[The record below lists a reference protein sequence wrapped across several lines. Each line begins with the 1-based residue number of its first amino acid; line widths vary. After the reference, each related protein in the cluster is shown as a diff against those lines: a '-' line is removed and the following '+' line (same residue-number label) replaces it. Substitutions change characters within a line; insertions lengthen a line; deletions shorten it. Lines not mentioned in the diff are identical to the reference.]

1 MDKQMMEYESE
12 EYDEYM
18 STEDEE
24 SAQIANKVN
33 EQLDPTYM
41 LSMVKVGITEMM
53 NT

>member
-18 STEDEE
+18 STEDEKN
-24 SAQIANKVN
+24 AQIANKVN
-33 EQLDPTYM
+33 EQLDPTYQ
-41 LSMVKVGITEMM
+41 LSMVKVGMSEMM

>member
-1 MDKQMMEYESE
+1 MEYESE

-24 SAQIANKVN
+24 NAQIAMKVN
-33 EQLDPTYM
+33 EQLDPTYT
-41 LSMVKVGITEMM
+41 LSMVKVGIREME

>member
-1 MDKQMMEYESE
+1 MNKRMMEYESE

-24 SAQIANKVN
+24 NVQIAMKVN
-33 EQLDPTYM
+33 EQLDPTYT
-41 LSMVKVGITEMM
+41 LSMVKVGIREME

>member
-12 EYDEYM
+12 EYDDYM
-18 STEDEE
+18 SAEDEE

-33 EQLDPTYM
+33 EQLDPTYT